1 MIEKDFQ
8 TIDQSCFSKIVE
20 KVMYKRIVKFLDKH
34 DTLFQNQYEFRAK
47 QSTQQE
53 ILELTHKISLAI
65 EWN

>member
-8 TIDQSCFSKIVE
+8 TIDQSCFSKIVA

-34 DTLFQNQYEFRAK
+34 DILFENQYGFRAK

-53 ILELTHKISLAI
+53 ILELTDKISLAI
-65 EWN
+65 E

>member
-34 DTLFQNQYEFRAK
+34 DTLFKNQYEFRAK

>member
-34 DTLFQNQYEFRAK
+34 DILFKNQYEFRAK

>member
-65 EWN
+65 E